1 MSEESGKAFGPSAIA
16 TPANALTL
24 GRLVVSPLF
33 ALLVGAIG
41 STSWLLW
48 ALWCVLVLSDG
59 LDGYVARWHGT
70 TRSGAFLDPLA
81 DKFLVL
87 GALAALAV
95 VGTFAWLPVALIA
108 FREVAM
114 SAYRFR
120 AGRRGVSVPAR
131 RLAKAKTVVQDLAVG
146 LAILPPLG
154 TAHPSAART
163 TLWVAVALTLVSGIE
178 YVLDARRQLRGARPG
193 TARVLTGGSPR

>member
-24 GRLVVSPLF
+24 GRFVVSPLF

-81 DKFLVL
+81 DKFLAL
-87 GALAALAV
+87 GAV
-95 VGTFAWLPVALIA
+95 P
-108 FREVAM
+108 EVAM
-114 SAYRFR
+114 RAYRFR

-131 RLAKAKTVVQDLAVG
+131 RLAKAKTVVQVLAVG